1 MEIQLIESVIWTLV
15 VILVIII
22 TILVIYL
29 KVLRNN
35 IRVNVRRNTNYTAQ
49 VEGLLINFLYS
60 GEEGDQYS
68 KSQKKI
74 IKEFKKGLPSK
85 RKRKIIIQT
94 FIKLGH
100 EVSGNMVVEMYKLYE
115 EIGLLNYTIKKL
127 RSKKWNVIAI
137 GIRDLREFKVKK
149 TQHLIK
155 KFINHRRQEVR
166 REAHLY
172 FLQLFGYDG
181 LSFLDNL
188 KVPISEWDQ
197 IQLLGEIEKIENH
210 EILDVIKWLRS
221 KNVYVVTLMLR
232 VVKFFNRLETKEVL
246 LDMLNH
252 SNLVVRLSVIDIL
265 THFEVKE
272 AKGILK
278 NKIEEL
284 SLKEKIAFFKL
295 LEKIATK
302 EDSLLVLD
310 YINHENFE
318 LKYKALRI
326 LKTIDENLYS
336 KLENTSEDESYN
348 KIKNFLDYS
357 YGI

>member
-1 MEIQLIESVIWTLV
+1 MESVIWTLV

-22 TILVIYL
+22 IILILYL

-35 IRVNVRRNTNYTAQ
+35 IRVNVKRNTNYTAH
-49 VEGLLINFLYS
+49 VESLLINFLYS
-60 GEEGDQYS
+60 GEEGDKFS
-68 KSQKKI
+68 KDQKKI

-100 EVSGNMVVEMYKLYE
+100 EVSGNMVVDMYKLYE

-127 RSKKWNVIAI
+127 RSKKWNVVAL

-155 KFINHRRQEVR
+155 KFINHRREEVR

-197 IQLLGEIEKIENH
+197 IQLLGEVEKIENH
-210 EILDVIKWLRS
+210 EILDVVKWLKS
-221 KNVYVVTLMLR
+221 ENDYVVIFMIR
-232 VVKFFNRLETKEVL
+232 VVQFFNRLETKEVL
-246 LDMLNH
+246 LDLIHHKNIE
-252 SNLVVRLSVIDIL
+252 VRLKIIDIL
-265 THFEVKE
+265 THFEVHE
-272 AKGILK
+272 AKEILK

-284 SLKEKIAFFKL
+284 SIKEKIAFFKL

-326 LKTIDENLYS
+326 LKKIDENLYN
-336 KLENTSEDESYN
+336 KLEKTSDDESYN
-348 KIKNFLDYS
+348 KIIHFLDYS